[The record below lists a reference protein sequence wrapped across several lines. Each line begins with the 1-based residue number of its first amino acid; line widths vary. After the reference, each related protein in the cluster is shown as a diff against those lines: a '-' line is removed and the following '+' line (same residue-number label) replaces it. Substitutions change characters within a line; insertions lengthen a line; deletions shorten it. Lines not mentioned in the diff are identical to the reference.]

1 MLKFLSIPVFQENE
15 NRWKAELFHKILI
28 AIAIIVSVSEI
39 LEFVALPGNY
49 LRWITLLLIID
60 IPIIFLLYLNRIGYT
75 KLASEI
81 FIYLNLVIILGFAWS
96 ADGIKAPIIIE
107 FPFLVV
113 LTAILL
119 GWKKGVIIGILA
131 SLGSMG
137 LVISKK
143 MGILPI
149 PAVEHTDITIW
160 GNVVLNIIFVAVLQY
175 FSMES
180 LNASF
185 KKAKQ
190 ELLLRYITGMKL
202 KESEDKYFSFVNQT
216 HEGIYCVELSEPVDV
231 NLPAADQIEAIIDRG
246 YISECN
252 NAFVQ
257 MYGFNNKE
265 ELIGIK
271 IRGYRESLLSTFMTS
286 EFVSFIERKY
296 DKIESES
303 YFINQDGKKSFFR
316 NQGTGIVVDGKLLR
330 IWGTTT
336 DITDKKQS
344 DFELEQYRNNL
355 EDIVEQRTKELAA
368 VNSELLMQI
377 NRKQETEK
385 LLKNSLER
393 EKELNKLKSRFI
405 TTASHE
411 FKTPLTTVLTSIEI
425 IQQFGQ
431 NLSDE
436 KKDVH
441 MERVKNSA
449 IHLSGLIDDILYV
462 SRADSGKLVF
472 SPVDSNLYEIC
483 SNALEEARLNGDNI
497 HLFELNYE
505 TERKNFRID
514 SKQILT
520 IIQNLI
526 SNAVKYSP
534 EGGLIELKVSADER
548 YIYISVK
555 DEGIGIK
562 EKEIPRLFE
571 PFYRSENVG
580 EIRGTG
586 LGLTIVKNA
595 VDLHK
600 GEIKVESKPGKGTV
614 FSVLLPRN

>member
-1 MLKFLSIPVFQENE
+1 
-15 NRWKAELFHKILI
+15 
-28 AIAIIVSVSEI
+28 
-39 LEFVALPGNY
+39 
-49 LRWITLLLIID
+49 
-60 IPIIFLLYLNRIGYT
+60 
-75 KLASEI
+75 
-81 FIYLNLVIILGFAWS
+81 
-96 ADGIKAPIIIE
+96 
-107 FPFLVV
+107 
-113 LTAILL
+113 
-119 GWKKGVIIGILA
+119 
-131 SLGSMG
+131 
-137 LVISKK
+137 
-143 MGILPI
+143 
-149 PAVEHTDITIW
+149 
-160 GNVVLNIIFVAVLQY
+160 
-175 FSMES
+175 MES

-271 IRGYRESLLSTFMTS
+271 IKGYRESLLSTFMTS